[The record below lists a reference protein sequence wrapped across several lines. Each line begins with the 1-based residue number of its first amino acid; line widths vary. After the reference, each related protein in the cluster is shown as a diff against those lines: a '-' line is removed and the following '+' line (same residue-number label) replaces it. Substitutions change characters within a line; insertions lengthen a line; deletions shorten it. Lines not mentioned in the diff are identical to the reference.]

1 MESNAVREPVV
12 TLEQG
17 MAVESAI
24 RRVQAAIRT
33 LDPVHRSDERIDDAV
48 SLLVRAMLALEE
60 AQPSPFG

>member
-1 MESNAVREPVV
+1 MELNTVREPSVS
-12 TLEQG
+12 LEQD

-33 LDPVHRSDERIDDAV
+33 LDPVPRSDERIDDAV

-60 AQPSPFG
+60 SQPQLFV